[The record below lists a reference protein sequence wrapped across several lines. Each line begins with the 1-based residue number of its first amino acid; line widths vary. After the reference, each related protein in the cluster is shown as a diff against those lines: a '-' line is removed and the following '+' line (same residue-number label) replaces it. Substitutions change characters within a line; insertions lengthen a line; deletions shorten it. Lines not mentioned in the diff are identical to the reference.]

1 MAAWQEEP
9 TIQILGNLEAR
20 RLSIVSFV
28 IRAPSGDY
36 LHHNFVVALLNDLFG
51 IQTRGGCS
59 CAGPYG
65 HRLLGIDIERS
76 HAFERQIATGCEGI
90 KPGWVRVNFN
100 YFIDDEVFDYIVEAV
115 RLVAREGWRLLGDY
129 RFEPDTGLWRHR
141 GGAVEPPMRL
151 SDVSYDDTGAMTY
164 PHHDTTAPVSVL
176 ADYMA
181 TARTIMADAT
191 APDFSEIAHLTD
203 DFDQLRWFELPA
215 GALVD

>member
-1 MAAWQEEP
+1 MA
-9 TIQILGNLEAR
+9 
-20 RLSIVSFV
+20 
-28 IRAPSGDY
+28 SGDLGKRVTANSQRWISVRQMVRGMEFETAEEAARTVIY
-36 LHHNFVVALLNDLFG
+36 MTVSEYAFWSSALL
-51 IQTRGGCS
+51 S
-59 CAGPYG
+59 
-65 HRLLGIDIERS
+65 LGIDIETS
-76 HAFERQIATGCEGI
+76 HAFEREISRGCEGI

-100 YFIDDEVFDYIVEAV
+100 YFISDEVFDYIVEAV

-141 GGAVEPPMRL
+141 RGAIEPPMRL
-151 SDVSYDDTGAMTY
+151 RDVSYDDTGAMTY

-181 TARTIMADAT
+181 TARTIMAEAT
-191 APDFSEIAHLTD
+191 APDFAEIAHLTD